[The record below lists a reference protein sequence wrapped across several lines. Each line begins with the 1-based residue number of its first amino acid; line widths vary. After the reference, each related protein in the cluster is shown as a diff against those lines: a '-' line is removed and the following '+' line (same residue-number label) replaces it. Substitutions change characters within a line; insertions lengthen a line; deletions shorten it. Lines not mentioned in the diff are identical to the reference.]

1 MKLCF
6 NQATTIGNSNLKQD
20 LELCEKHGY
29 DFIEIRT
36 TDKLPEYLQTH
47 TMDDLA
53 TFFKNNHLKPLAMNA
68 LEFFNNRNPEEYK
81 AIIAEFTD
89 MIEKAHAIGAQYV
102 VAVPLVTEEKILKS
116 DIKAS
121 CIEVLRELSDIATP
135 YGIKIAAEFIGHP
148 QCTVNTFGQMY
159 DIVEAVDRE
168 NVGIVLDCFHF
179 HAMGSNLEDLKK
191 ADGSKI
197 FICHIDDTEDF
208 PIGFLTDEDRLWPGH
223 GAIDLT
229 SILTLLKEKNYDGA
243 ISVEL
248 FRPEY
253 YELSAEVGIRTGKE
267 TTLEVLTKIWN

>member
-68 LEFFNNRNPEEYK
+68 LEFFNNRTPEDYK
-81 AIIAEFTD
+81 KIVAEFTD
-89 MIEKAHAIGAQYV
+89 MVEKAHAIGAQYV
-102 VAVPLVTEEKILKS
+102 VAVPLVGPEKILKT
-116 DIKAS
+116 DIKNS
-121 CIEVLRELSDIATP
+121 CIEVLREFSDIAEP

-159 DIVEAVDRE
+159 DIIEAVDRA

-179 HAMGSNLEDLKK
+179 HAMGSDLEDLER
-191 ADGSKI
+191 ADVSKI
-197 FICHIDDTEDF
+197 FICHIDDVEDF
-208 PIGFLTDEDRLWPGH
+208 PIGFLTDEDRLWPGL

-253 YELSAEVGIRTGKE
+253 YELSAEEGIKTGKE
-267 TTLEVLTKIWN
+267 TTLEVLSKIWN